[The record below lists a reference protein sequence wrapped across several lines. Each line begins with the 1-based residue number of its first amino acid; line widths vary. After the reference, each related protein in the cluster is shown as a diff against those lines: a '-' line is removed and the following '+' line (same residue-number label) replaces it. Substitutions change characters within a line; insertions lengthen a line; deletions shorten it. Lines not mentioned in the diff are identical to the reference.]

1 MGAEKHV
8 RIYDAALGRM
18 AADRSLALKPEYL
31 EDAIAVEG
39 TTSRN
44 LREEAIALLKNSPDT
59 LSADEI
65 EAIFALSGDLAESS
79 EGVEILNLLI
89 SLSNHHKH
97 EDIARSL
104 QKAHDP
110 SSIPALVGAV
120 RADFDYLCWD
130 EDKALGR
137 KCMWALAAIGTKE
150 AWSEIGHFSQQD
162 DPVVASWAKEQLDR
176 RTS

>member
-8 RIYDAALGRM
+8 RIYDAALVRM

-39 TTSRN
+39 TTRRD
-44 LREEAIALLKNSPDT
+44 LKEEAIVLLKNSPDA

-79 EGVEILNLLI
+79 EGVDILNLLI
-89 SLSNHHKH
+89 SQSNHHKH
-97 EDIARSL
+97 EDIVRSL

-110 SSIPALVGAV
+110 SSISALVGAIQ
-120 RADFDYLCWD
+120 ADFDYLSWD
-130 EDKALGR
+130 EDKALAR

-150 AWSEIGHFSQQD
+150 AWSEIGRFSQLG
-162 DPVVASWAKEQLDR
+162 DPVVAAWAKEQLDR
-176 RTS
+176 RGR